1 MHLAERG
8 YLLVALT
15 AVLAVIAIWSDDSA
29 LRAAWVWPLMLLLLG
44 VAYESTLARSTKIQA
59 RLSGERRVYLGREQA
74 AAFEFLC
81 SLPRPVTLLYAPATP
96 AGFAALGE
104 PRTVQMR
111 AQQIHSDA
119 VNLTGLRLGRHA
131 WPALP
136 ARLLGALGLMW
147 WSRDLD
153 VAGEMLVAPDV
164 LRVANQRVRGTQSG
178 ARARRSRG
186 AGTELLQLRP
196 YAAGDP
202 ITRIDWKSTARLG
215 ELVTREYSEDQ
226 HLDLMIV
233 IDAGRLSRVRAGS
246 LDRLGLYANIAARFA
261 QHAIARDDRVGLVV
275 FSDRVIATCA
285 PDRGV
290 RAVIAIRRTL
300 ERLSAEPAESNP
312 VAAARHV
319 RGLIRQRSLIALLTD
334 LDDPTVAAPLARAVR
349 LLTPP
354 HLAMLAGVRS
364 TEIIAMRDK
373 PVTSWRDPWISI
385 AAGEHESRASAQRL
399 MLRRLGAPVVAA
411 REDLLEDA
419 VLAEYE
425 RLRQLRRI

>member
-1 MHLAERG
+1 
-8 YLLVALT
+8 
-15 AVLAVIAIWSDDSA
+15 
-29 LRAAWVWPLMLLLLG
+29 
-44 VAYESTLARSTKIQA
+44 
-59 RLSGERRVYLGREQA
+59 
-74 AAFEFLC
+74 
-81 SLPRPVTLLYAPATP
+81 
-96 AGFAALGE
+96 
-104 PRTVQMR
+104 MR
-111 AQQIHSDA
+111 AQRIHSDA

-131 WPALP
+131 WPTLP

-153 VAGEMLVAPDV
+153 VPGEMLVAPDV
-164 LRVANQRVRGTQSG
+164 LRVATQRVRGTQSG

-196 YAAGDP
+196 YSAGDP